1 MKKVLRSL
9 WSGAALVACLGL
21 ISSSQA
27 QTTVPAPASAAAGA
41 PNKSKSPTK
50 DATKTDDGKPFKFVI
65 PEEMQRKYPDV
76 VELVRNSESIDN
88 NEKQYWYDIMPSMTE
103 EQIGRLRNILET
115 ERRQLEELNVKYQE
129 EIKKLNR
136 THRQAALINP
146 LYPSLRLETGT
157 HLSGAYSATL
167 DAAGQFLVTAG
178 RDKTARV
185 WRVSDGSLHRT
196 LRVPIAHGSEGRLT
210 AGAIHPRQP
219 IVAVGGELSLAADS
233 DMESVVYLLDRDT
246 GEVRSQF
253 PLPQH
258 VWKLHFTADGRHL
271 VIVLMNGQ
279 ALTWR
284 IADGVKVA
292 ELSGIRQMAFAKRW
306 RDQAIIVTDDKVS
319 LIDIRSDGSLAV
331 RTSVPRS
338 SMPAGDLA
346 FEFSPDGRELL
357 IADTTA
363 KVWRAPTET
372 LFVSGEA
379 FRVST
384 AGVRSIPAMLWT
396 EGGDVMLSYS
406 HPLAGKSPL
415 LRATLGGDTAL
426 VAEMLEQANHL
437 LPSAL
442 GRTIVVNGEPRID
455 VIEKGTDRLNPLV
468 ARSSTYQDSEGAP
481 EPVIRAS
488 KDGKRVEFGFSFHR
502 LDPHVFDVKQRA
514 LVNGGDSSLS
524 FARRPDA
531 PGVAL
536 EFRNWRDHGELAFR
550 LRSGDA
556 KHAPPWKELG
566 FEVESTALQAND
578 ASFVVGARWGVY
590 RVNTAGKRLWFSE
603 SEATV
608 AEVHIT
614 GDENLVVSTD
624 ARGVIEWRRFSDG
637 ELLLSFF
644 AHADGK
650 RWVTWTPSGFYDASQ
665 DGESLIGW
673 HINRGATQ
681 APDFFPI
688 EMFRDQFRRPG
699 VVSRILDTLDEAK
712 AVALADAE
720 EGRERKS
727 DDVIKQLPPTLRLA
741 EAPAKFTQPVVG
753 IRVRPIAFAN
763 APVYD
768 YVVEVDG
775 KAVAPL
781 RSLRYLARD
790 GSEELLLR
798 LPPRDVKV
806 EIRAKNRHGLG
817 PALKLDMAWA
827 GEANTVDTRVY
838 GDRARAKPR
847 LWILSVGVGTYQDRT
862 LNRLYYAARD
872 AEAFATALQ
881 FQKGRAYSDVRVEV
895 ITDQQA
901 TREHLLEKLQWL
913 RLQVAPGDVAMLF
926 LSGHGVALG
935 AEGRYFFAPT
945 DFDLTQIE
953 KTGIADSQIRDALL
967 DINNRGDGAR
977 AFLFVDTCHAGNAEQ
992 PAERRKARSSNADD
1006 LADQLRRNARNV
1018 YVFASSSGDEK
1029 SFEAPDYRQGAFTQA
1044 LVEGVGPPTFKAAPY
1059 EDGVVLA
1066 TSLFDYVARRVPAIL
1081 KHERQNPTF
1090 IAPRGGVSRVVMA
1103 SRE

>member
-1 MKKVLRSL
+1 MLRSL
-9 WSGAALVACLGL
+9 LFSAAFAACLGL
-21 ISSSQA
+21 VSVGHA
-27 QTTVPAPASAAAGA
+27 QTPEPAT
-41 PNKSKSPTK
+41 SKKADRPKRAVKK
-50 DATKTDDGKPFKFVI
+50 DDEAKPFKFVI

-103 EQIGRLRNILET
+103 EQIGRLRKILET

-129 EIKKLNR
+129 EIKKLNVK
-136 THRQAALINP
+136 HRQAALINP

-157 HLSGAYSATL
+157 HLGAIYSASV
-167 DAAGQFLVTAG
+167 DASGQFLVTAA

-185 WRVSDGSLHRT
+185 WRVSDGSLYRT
-196 LRVPIAHGSEGRLT
+196 LRVPISNGSEGRLT
-210 AGAIHPRQP
+210 ASAIHPTQP
-219 IVAVGGELSLAADS
+219 IIALGGELSLAASSEDA
-233 DMESVVYLLDRDT
+233 SVVFLLDRDT
-246 GEVRSQF
+246 GEVRSQL
-253 PLPQH
+253 PLPRH
-258 VWKLHFTADGRHL
+258 AWKLHFSADGSHL
-271 VIVLMNGQ
+271 VV
-279 ALTWR
+279 ALFGGPVMSWR
-284 IADGVKVA
+284 IADRVKVA
-292 ELSGIRQMAFAKRW
+292 ELSGVRQMSFARRG
-306 RDQAIIVTDDKVS
+306 RDQAIIVTNDNVS
-319 LIDIRSDGSLAV
+319 LIDLRADGSLAV
-331 RTSVPRS
+331 LNSVPRS
-338 SMPAGDLA
+338 AMPAGDLA
-346 FEFSPDGRELL
+346 FEFSPDGKEIL
-357 IADTTA
+357 IGDTTA
-363 KVWRAPTET
+363 KVWRAPTDT
-372 LFVSGEA
+372 LVVSGEA
-379 FRVST
+379 FRVK
-384 AGVRSIPAMLWT
+384 APGVRHIPSMLWT
-396 EGGDVMLSYS
+396 EAGNVVLSYS
-406 HPLAGKSPL
+406 HPVSGKAPV
-415 LRATLGGDTAL
+415 LRAKLGGDAVL
-426 VAEMLEQANHL
+426 VAEMLESAWHL
-437 LPSAL
+437 LPGGM

-455 VIEKGTDRLNPLV
+455 VLEKGADRLDSLV
-468 ARSSTYQDSEGAP
+468 PRSSTYQDSEDAP

-488 KDGKRVEFGFSFHR
+488 NNGKRVEFGFSYHR
-502 LDPHVFDVKQRA
+502 RDPHVFDVEQRM
-514 LVNGGDSSLS
+514 LVKGGDSGLN
-524 FARRPDA
+524 FARRPDT
-531 PGVAL
+531 PGVGL

-550 LRSGDA
+550 ARSGESQTTA
-556 KHAPPWKELG
+556 HWKELG
-566 FEVESTALQAND
+566 FEVRSTALQAND
-578 ASFVVGARWGVY
+578 ASFVVGAQWGVS
-590 RVNTAGKRLWFSE
+590 RLNNSGKRLWFSE
-603 SEATV
+603 SEASLQ
-608 AEVHIT
+608 EVHIAA
-614 GDENLVVSTD
+614 DEHLVVSTD
-624 ARGVIEWRRFSDG
+624 NRGVIEWRRFSDG

-753 IRVRPIAFAN
+753 VRVRPIAFAN
-763 APVYD
+763 APVFD

-781 RSLRYLARD
+781 RSLRYLASD

-817 PALKLDMAWA
+817 PALKLEMAWA
-827 GEANTVDTRVY
+827 GEATTVDTRVY

-847 LWILSVGVGTYQDRT
+847 LWILSVGVGTYQDRS
-862 LNRLYYAARD
+862 LSRLYYAARD

-901 TREHLLEKLQWL
+901 TREHLLDKLQWL

-926 LSGHGVALG
+926 LSGHGVAQG
-935 AEGRYFFAPT
+935 TEGRYFFAPT

-953 KTGIADSQIRDALL
+953 KTGVADSQIRDALL

-1090 IAPRGGVSRVVMA
+1090 IAPKGGVSRVVMA